1 MNNQNKAGTKQGLVL
16 MLVPLFAMLG
26 AVLLAPIMGVMS
38 KHFADQPNAS
48 IIVPLLL
55 TAPALML
62 ALLSPFAGVLS
73 NRVGGKKVLVASLAL
88 YGVMGAAPMFLDSLY
103 AIFFSRILVGVA
115 EAGLV
120 TAAMVLI
127 SQYFSGD
134 ERQKWIAYQN
144 VALPLLGAL
153 LMGFAG
159 YVSVSDWHNT
169 FAIYGFSFLVF
180 IAAILFLFEPAK
192 QETKAGS
199 APKAKVKFPPLKTML
214 VIAGIA
220 IPGSIAFYTVP
231 VKLAFLLQDIGE
243 TSPAA
248 VGTMLAFGLIFGSPT
263 GAFLSRFIKTWSYG
277 LVLSIAM
284 ALMGIG
290 LVIMAI
296 AADKTLMTIGLV
308 IQQAGGGLMLTIAIG
323 FVLAIAPPDQRGLY
337 SGIWW
342 FLYTISNFITPLFIA
357 GLFYF
362 TQSTQTAVLIVGVLC
377 IALFGWLMTAN
388 LLKAPVVAE
397 TD

>member
-1 MNNQNKAGTKQGLVL
+1 MNTQPQAGTKQGLVL

-26 AVLLAPIMGVMS
+26 AVLLAPIMGVMF
-38 KHFADQPNAS
+38 KQFAGQPYAE
-48 IIVPLLL
+48 ILVPLLL

-62 ALLSPFAGVLS
+62 ALLSPFAGVLA
-73 NRVGGKKVLVASLAL
+73 NRVGGKKVLVFSLAL

-153 LMGFAG
+153 LMGLAG
-159 YVSVSDWHNT
+159 YISVSDWHNT
-169 FAIYGFSFLVF
+169 FAVYGFSFFVF
-180 IAAILFLFEPAK
+180 IAAIIFLYEPQK
-192 QETKAGS
+192 QQNNTEN
-199 APKAKVKFPPLKTML
+199 APKEKVKLPPLKTML

-248 VGTMLAFGLIFGSPT
+248 VGTMLAFGLILGSPT
-263 GAFLSRFIKTWSYG
+263 GAFLSRFIKTWSFG
-277 LVLSIAM
+277 KVLSIAM

-290 LVIMAI
+290 LIMMAL
-296 AADKTLMTIGLV
+296 ATDKTLMTVGLV
-308 IQQAGGGLMLTIAIG
+308 IQQAGGGLMLTIAIT
-323 FVLAIAPPDQRGLY
+323 FVLAIAPAAQRGLY

-357 GLFYF
+357 GIFYF
-362 TQSTQTAVLIVGVLC
+362 TQSTQTAVLIVGILC
-377 IALFGWLMTAN
+377 VALFTWLMSAK
-388 LLKAPVVAE
+388 LLKAPIVAQ
-397 TD
+397 

>member
-1 MNNQNKAGTKQGLVL
+1 MNNPQQAGTKQGLVL

-26 AVLLAPIMGVMS
+26 AVLLAPIMGVMF
-38 KHFADQPNAS
+38 KQFAGQPYAE
-48 IIVPLLL
+48 ILVPLLL

-62 ALLSPFAGVLS
+62 ALLSPFAGVLA
-73 NRVGGKKVLVASLAL
+73 NRVGGKKVLVFSLAL

-153 LMGFAG
+153 LMGLAG

-169 FAIYGFSFLVF
+169 FAVYGFSFFVF
-180 IAAILFLFEPAK
+180 IAAILFLFEPKK
-192 QETKAGS
+192 QSSNSES
-199 APKAKVKFPPLKTML
+199 APKEKVKFPPLKTML

-248 VGTMLAFGLIFGSPT
+248 VGTMLAFGLILGSPT
-263 GAFLSRFIKTWSYG
+263 GAFLSRFIKTWSFG
-277 LVLSIAM
+277 KVLSIAM
-284 ALMGIG
+284 ALMGVG
-290 LVIMAI
+290 LIMMAL
-296 AADKTLMTIGLV
+296 ATDKTLMTVGLV
-308 IQQAGGGLMLTIAIG
+308 VQQAGGGLMLTIAIT
-323 FVLAIAPPDQRGLY
+323 FVLAIAPAAQRGLY

-357 GLFYF
+357 GIFYF
-362 TQSTQTAVLIVGVLC
+362 TQSTQTAVLIVGILC
-377 IALFGWLMTAN
+377 VALFAWLMSAK
-388 LLKAPVVAE
+388 LLKAPIVAQ
-397 TD
+397 

>member
-1 MNNQNKAGTKQGLVL
+1 
-16 MLVPLFAMLG
+16 
-26 AVLLAPIMGVMS
+26 MGVMF
-38 KHFADQPNAS
+38 KEFAGQPYAE
-48 IIVPLLL
+48 ILVPLLL

-62 ALLSPFAGVLS
+62 ALLSPFAGVLA
-73 NRVGGKKVLVASLAL
+73 NRVGGKKVLVFSLAL

-153 LMGFAG
+153 LMGLAG

-169 FAIYGFSFLVF
+169 FAVYGFSFFVF

-192 QETKAGS
+192 QQSNTQNVPTV
-199 APKAKVKFPPLKTML
+199 PKEKVKFPPLKTML

-243 TSPAA
+243 DSPAA
-248 VGTMLAFGLIFGSPT
+248 VGTMLAFGLVLGSPT
-263 GAFLSRFIKTWSYG
+263 GAFLSRFIKTWSFG
-277 LVLSIAM
+277 KVLSIAM
-284 ALMGIG
+284 AIMGVG
-290 LVIMAI
+290 LIVMAL
-296 AADKTLMTIGLV
+296 ATDKTIMTIGLV
-308 IQQAGGGLMLTIAIG
+308 VQQAGGGLMLTIAIT
-323 FVLAIAPPDQRGLY
+323 FVLAIAPAAQRGLY

-357 GLFYF
+357 GIFYF
-362 TQSTQTAVLIVGVLC
+362 TQSTQTAVLVVGILC
-377 IALFGWLMTAN
+377 VTLFVWLMSAQ
-388 LLKAPVVAE
+388 LLKAPIVAE
-397 TD
+397 EVKAS